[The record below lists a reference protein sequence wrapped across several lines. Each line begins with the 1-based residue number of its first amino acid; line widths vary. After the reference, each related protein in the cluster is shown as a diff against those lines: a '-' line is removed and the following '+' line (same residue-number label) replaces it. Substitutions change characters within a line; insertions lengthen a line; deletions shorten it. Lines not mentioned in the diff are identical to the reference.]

1 MRYFV
6 PPALAL
12 LLGGCAVDP
21 AYQAP
26 PTEVP
31 GAYRAASPAPAETWP
46 AEAGPAE
53 AGPAEAGP
61 AEAGPA
67 EAWWRGFASPEL
79 DALIADARANSPDIQ
94 AAVAR
99 IRQADAQLRLVG
111 ASLWPTVG
119 LAADAQWARSSQSR
133 RVGTQLVPTGR
144 YAESRSYGLGPS
156 IAWEIDLWGRLAAG
170 QEAAASAAQAS
181 RFDER
186 SVALSV
192 ITAVAGIW
200 FQALALQ
207 DRVDV
212 ATRNL
217 ADAEQ
222 VLAAVTARAQVGT
235 ASQLDVAQQGA
246 LVAGVRARIP
256 GLRRQLEQQVNAL
269 GVLTGR
275 PPSAITVR
283 PGTLAALALPPVS
296 SGLPSE
302 LLARRPDVAAAEADL
317 RGANAN
323 IRAAR
328 AAFFPSITL
337 SGRAGF
343 ENIALATLFGPGS
356 LFVAAVATASQ
367 AIFDGGARSATLEF
381 RQARSDELL
390 ANYRRAVL
398 EAFTDVED
406 AVQAW
411 RYTTEQE
418 DLTRQAVA
426 TSQRAADI
434 ARAQLLAGTI
444 DLIAVLN
451 AQTTLFNNLDTLAQV
466 RLARFQ
472 ALLALYKALGG
483 GWSAS

>member
-1 MRYFV
+1 MRSFV
-6 PPALAL
+6 SPALAV
-12 LLGGCAVDP
+12 LLGGCALGP

-26 PTEVP
+26 QTEVP
-31 GAYRAASPAPAETWP
+31 AAYRAAVPEPGVGW
-46 AEAGPAE
+46 
-53 AGPAEAGP
+53 
-61 AEAGPA
+61 PA
-67 EAWWRGFASPEL
+67 EAWWRGFESPEL

-94 AAVAR
+94 AATAR
-99 IRQADAQLRLVG
+99 IRQADAQLRLTG

-119 LAADAQWARSSQSR
+119 LSADAQWARTSQSR

-144 YAESRSYGLGPS
+144 YVESRSYGVGPS
-156 IAWEIDLWGRLAAG
+156 ISWEVDLWGRLAAG
-170 QEAAASAAQAS
+170 RESAASAAQAT

-192 ITAVAGIW
+192 VAAVAGTW

-217 ADAEQ
+217 TDSEQ

-256 GLRRQLEQQVNAL
+256 GLRSQMEQQINAL

-275 PPSAITVR
+275 PPSALAVR
-283 PGTLAALALPPVS
+283 PGTLANLALPPVS
-296 SGLPSE
+296 AGLPSE

-317 RGANAN
+317 RSANAN
-323 IRAAR
+323 IRVAR

-356 LFVAAVATASQ
+356 LFLSAVGSAAQ
-367 AIFDGGARSATLEF
+367 AIFDGGARSATLEG
-381 RQARSDELL
+381 RRARYDELL

-398 EAFTDVED
+398 EAFTDVEN
-406 AVQAW
+406 ALQAW

-444 DLIAVLN
+444 DLIAVLTG
-451 AQTTLFNNLDTLAQV
+451 QTTLFNNLDILAQV

-483 GWSAS
+483 GWSAAELLATQLAVPSP